1 MEHRTKRPR
10 EAAPGGSMFF
20 IIEKDSR
27 ERAAEARSDEPMS
40 RTLFREGFYVGVPL
54 CAGFGRCGLC
64 RARYLSAPPEP
75 LPSEIRRLSPD
86 ELAAGW
92 RLSCLRPAAPGA
104 RIELPNFAY
113 PVQSPAVAK
122 DFGNVISRDHG
133 LALGLDLGTTGLSWR
148 AVSLKGKH
156 EIAAHGEALNPQ
168 LGAGGEVMSRLA
180 YARTPEGADHLR
192 GLILDHL
199 RSVAAS
205 LPGRLENLSVAGNP
219 AMTAIL
225 LGLDLKGLSAAPY
238 HLPYL
243 GGETRPLADDL
254 PPAYI
259 PPALSPFVGG
269 DLTAG
274 LAVAVLERKF
284 AYPFLLADLG
294 TNGEFIL
301 ALSPDTFLA
310 ASVPMGPA
318 LEGVGLRNGRMAS
331 KGAAVGF
338 SLSPLGLVPELY
350 KPEGREEGAPFSGI
364 AGTGY
369 LSLIAKLLATGAMG
383 ADGRFSQPGAPGL
396 TPLGARI
403 LSNLQTGG
411 SEPWLDLGGAAFF
424 ASDAEEILK
433 VKSAFNLA
441 MGALFLTSGLAPGD
455 LSVLAL
461 AGALGRHV
469 RPEDLEDLGFLPP
482 GLGGRVRAV
491 GNSSLDGA
499 CLLLLSPD
507 ARAFV
512 SALPEKSRTLDL
524 TRTEDFQTAFAAR
537 MVFRHV
543 P

>member
-1 MEHRTKRPR
+1 
-10 EAAPGGSMFF
+10 MFH
-20 IIEKDSR
+20 IIEEDGQ
-27 ERAAEARSDEPMS
+27 ERGVAARPDEPMS

-54 CAGFGRCGLC
+54 CAGLGRCGLC
-64 RARYLSAPPEP
+64 RARHLSPPPDP
-75 LPSEIRRLSPD
+75 LPAEIRRLSPE
-86 ELAAGW
+86 ELATGW
-92 RLSCLRPAAPGA
+92 RLSCLRPAVPGA
-104 RIELPNFAY
+104 RIELPGFAHCRRE
-113 PVQSPAVAK
+113 PVSAK
-122 DFGNVISRDHG
+122 PRPDEALYASG
-133 LALGLDLGTTGLSWR
+133 LALALDLGTTGLSWR
-148 AVSLKGKH
+148 AFSLSDKP
-156 EIAAHGEALNPQ
+156 ETVASGEALNPQ

-180 YARTPEGADHLR
+180 YARTPEGAAHLR

-199 RSVAAS
+199 RMVAAS
-205 LPGRLENLSVAGNP
+205 LPGRLESLSVAGNP

-238 HLPYL
+238 RLPYR

-274 LAVAVLERKF
+274 LAAAVLERKF
-284 AYPFLLADLG
+284 SYPFLLADLG

-301 ALSPDTFLA
+301 ALSQDAYLA

-318 LEGVGLRNGRMAS
+318 LEGVGLRHGRMAS
-331 KGAAVGF
+331 KGAAVAF
-338 SLSPLGLVPELY
+338 SLSPQGLVPELY
-350 KPEGREEGAPFSGI
+350 QPEGGGGSAPFSGI
-364 AGTGY
+364 SGTGY
-369 LSLIAKLLATGAMG
+369 LSLAAKLLATGAMG
-383 ADGRFSQPGAPGL
+383 ADGRFAQPGAPGL

-403 LSNLQTGG
+403 LTGLRTDCP
-411 SEPWLDLGGAAFF
+411 EPMLDLGGAALF

-433 VKSAFNLA
+433 VKAAFNLA
-441 MGALFLTSGLAPGD
+441 MGALFRESGLAPGK
-455 LSVLAL
+455 LSVMAL

-482 GLGGRVRAV
+482 GLCGRVRAV

-512 SALPEKSRTLDL
+512 SALPEKTRTLDL